1 MDETSI
7 LDNFVNPSIM
17 HWYSLGLG
25 QWVYALT
32 GADVAITHPVST
44 LMLLIAA
51 MNIVAIFGLMCMIV
65 FIGGKGIFSGAAT
78 ANILAGQSPFTV
90 LRVSLGLLVIMPTTY
105 GVSKLAEHNVHIGN
119 GQVGVAYTSI
129 WGGAVADTLWQLS
142 GSGALQYNISSNHN
156 IRNTYGKSRSLA
168 FVFVCNEFYYQT
180 VGKDAGQNRFY
191 INELFQV
198 DPTKGSMKRGLR
210 GVDSLSD
217 VEAMESHS
225 DYYFTQEIY
234 FGGKAAACGSVALDY
249 LATASSD
256 EGSVLDTISNNL
268 FLGLTKLK
276 AENINAAVNRYM
288 VELRN
293 FEQFADRYYRAFSA
307 LSYKDLRD
315 TVADQK
321 GDNAIEPDK
330 VLNIG
335 ALQNGYGDKVLQNEI
350 ARATDALNYLTLR
363 QSYFEKAEGE
373 LASESML
380 STFSG
385 TTDGSSTS
393 SFSNMIYDKYLN
405 GWVSAGS
412 YWAIFQGISDIL
424 YGVERHINGI
434 TVKTNDI
441 SDVQLCQKAGF
452 FGSIG
457 SAINKRLDKNEPS
470 CESAGHVLKGF
481 DVILAHSSTKG
492 QVTDSLP
499 DTISVNGKTYPVDT
513 GMWASYFVPTPQSKQ
528 DLAFF
533 TKATIWVVESIWG
546 AGNWLNFG
554 ESGVLLGSVSDN
566 RSMLSATENSIMLDL
581 HGTTSPYALLNQMG
595 ENTRDLAYSMRMASR
610 VLEAFFQSLKL
621 NQEGRVLGMNVW
633 TGGASSIL
641 MLIPETFARTI
652 ILMGNDLISA
662 LSQMYWA
669 LTLTSLIAMY
679 GIPLIPSVGWVFIL
693 IGVFFTLYS
702 AQAAIPLT
710 AILMAAPKGDGM
722 FAPDTERIL
731 SLLFGIFLRQSLI
744 VIGFWMSLTLG
755 YVGLSI
761 LNVVWLTTF
770 VNKLSS
776 AGVLDNVLSTIIF
789 FVGYAFV
796 AFYICLY
803 TFRTISMLVDVVGN
817 WFSSIITGGA
827 FGSNAEDYAA
837 AQNGITGLSQKM
849 DELKGAFENNSKKKN
864 TGSQPSASDAKDPKT
879 KKSEHSETNA

>member
-7 LDNFVNPSIM
+7 LNNFVNPSIM

-32 GADVAITHPVST
+32 GANVAITHPVST
-44 LMLLIAA
+44 LMLMIAA

-78 ANILAGQSPFTV
+78 ANVLAGQSPFVV

-105 GVSKLAEHNVHIGN
+105 GITKLAEHNVHISN

-129 WGGAVADTLWQLS
+129 WGGAVADTLWQLG

-180 VGKDAGQNRFY
+180 VGKDVGQKRFY
-191 INELFQV
+191 VNTVFETSPSNTPIRV
-198 DPTKGSMKRGLR
+198 GIKGF
-210 GVDSLSD
+210 DSLSEIGATKAD
-217 VEAMESHS
+217 ST
-225 DYYFTQEIY
+225 YQLTKEIY
-234 FGGKAAACGSVALDY
+234 FGGKSAACGSVALNY
-249 LATASSD
+249 LAVGK
-256 EGSVLDTISNNL
+256 EGDGSFLDTISDNL

-276 AENINAAVNRYM
+276 GENINAAVNRYLI
-288 VELRN
+288 ELGY
-293 FEQFADRYYRAFSA
+293 FEQFASRYYTAFSA
-307 LSYKDLRD
+307 ISYKDLRD

-321 GDNAIEPDK
+321 GQNSIDAETTINA
-330 VLNIG
+330 G
-335 ALQNGYGDKVLQNEI
+335 ALQSGFGDKNLQKEI

-380 STFSG
+380 STFNG
-385 TTDGSSTS
+385 TEDGSASS
-393 SFSNMIYDKYLN
+393 SFSNMIYSKYLN

-412 YWAIFQGISDIL
+412 YWAVFQGISDIL

-434 TVKTNDI
+434 TVKTNDVT
-441 SDVQLCQKAGF
+441 DVQLCQEAGF

-457 SAINKRLDKNEPS
+457 SAINKRLDKNEPN

-492 QVTDSLP
+492 QITTTLP
-499 DTISVNGKTYPVDT
+499 ESITVSGKTYPVDT
-513 GMWASYFVPTPQSKQ
+513 GMWSAYFVPTPQTKQ
-528 DLAFF
+528 DLSFF
-533 TKATIWVVESIWG
+533 TKATIWVVEAIWG
-546 AGNWLNFG
+546 GGNWLNFN
-554 ESGVLLGSVSDN
+554 ESGVLMGSVGDN
-566 RSMLSATENSIMLDL
+566 RTLLSATDNSIMLDL

-595 ENTRDLAYSMRMASR
+595 ENTRDLAFAMRIASIG
-610 VLEAFFQSLKL
+610 LEAFFQSMKL

-641 MLIPETFARTI
+641 MIIPETFARSI
-652 ILMGNDLISA
+652 ILLGNDLISV
-662 LSQMYWA
+662 LSKMYWA
-669 LTLTSLIAMY
+669 LTVTSLIAMY

-693 IGVFFTLYS
+693 IGLFFTLFS

-731 SLLFGIFLRQSLI
+731 SLLFGVFLRQSLI
-744 VIGFWMSLTLG
+744 VIGFWLSLTLG
-755 YVGLSI
+755 YVGLSV
-761 LNVVWLTTF
+761 LNIVWLTTF
-770 VNKLSS
+770 ANKLSS
-776 AGVLDNVLSTIIF
+776 AGVLDNILSTIIF
-789 FVGYAFV
+789 FVGYAVV

-803 TFRTISMLVDVVGN
+803 SFRTISMLVETVGN
-817 WFSSIITGGA
+817 WFSSVITGGA

-837 AQNGITGLSQKM
+837 AQNGIMNLSQKM
-849 DELKGAFENNSKKKN
+849 DELKDAFDNKN
-864 TGSQPSASDAKDPKT
+864 KNRQPKPNTKDPKDP
-879 KKSEHSETNA
+879 KSKGSEFSENNA